1 VFKERPLPTSK
12 QEAIAMMLE
21 NTNLIKR
28 PILIKGSMV
37 IFGFDKARYAK
48 L

>member
-1 VFKERPLPTSK
+1 VFKERPLPASK
-12 QEAIAMMLE
+12 REAIAMMLE

-28 PILIKGSMV
+28 PIIIKGSTV
-37 IFGFDKARYAK
+37 IFGFDKARYEK